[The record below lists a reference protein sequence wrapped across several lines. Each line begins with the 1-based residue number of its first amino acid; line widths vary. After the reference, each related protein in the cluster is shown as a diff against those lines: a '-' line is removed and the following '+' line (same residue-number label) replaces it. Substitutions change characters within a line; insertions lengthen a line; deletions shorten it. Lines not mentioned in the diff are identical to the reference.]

1 MRKLL
6 IASLM
11 GLVLLLLPGSAWA
24 QQGTVVGTVTDAQQ
38 EGPLPGATVQIA
50 GEDLGTATDAEG
62 QYRIPGVPAGEQTIQ
77 VSFVGYQTVE
87 RTVNVPEGGTV
98 RANFDLQPATQ
109 ELGEVTVTGYRTERQ
124 SVETGA
130 SGSIDASQIEQANIR
145 SADEALQGELAGVRV
160 TSASGSPG
168 SAIQVRVRG
177 TGSITAGNDPLFIV
191 DGVQISTDDPFSQSS
206 GNPLANLNPSDIE
219 NIEVLR
225 DAAAASIYGAQASN
239 GVVLITTKSGRA
251 GESQINFSSTT
262 GRVERLK
269 KFDMASLDQWANFVG
284 NGYAD
289 ALNQSFGPFG
299 ASFTPDQG
307 RQVAFTNEG
316 CPLGAVPGFLEPTLS
331 VFCNNSLPGGGLH
344 LGSTDVGPVDWPDA
358 VYRKAWT
365 QDYNLSMR
373 GGDQDTRF
381 FVSGRFGFDQGQIID
396 SKLRSGGLRANVEQD
411 VKDWLTASA
420 KVDVSTT
427 KKQGTISNGP
437 FINSPFWAAYLI
449 PSNAPVYN
457 EEGNPASGFNLS
469 PNFVFTYNPVAQE
482 QFNTRES
489 SNTQINASTSLD
501 FTLSDNWQARTFGG
515 LQFQD
520 TFEENFEDPRLPPN
534 ADVSGEQ
541 QVNQDRLVNFNIS
554 QTVSYNN
561 TFSGSHDF
569 SGLLGTEFKRE
580 NELGSFMNG
589 QGFPNEFFRTLAS
602 AANPTASTFFRTEF
616 RQLSAF
622 SDLEWTYERTYQ
634 LRATGRLDG
643 SSRFGEDNRYG
654 LFGTLSGYWR
664 LSEEDFLADADY
676 LTDLKLRA
684 SYGVVG
690 NSDIGNFQSLRQ
702 FGSRGE
708 YNGNAGIGPTS
719 LGNNTLTWEEKRE
732 VNVGLDIALF
742 DGRFS
747 TSVDAYTN
755 VNDELLLNRDLPL
768 DSGFG
773 SVIDNVGTIENR
785 GLEVRLETVNIDRA
799 FQWRTDFNISFQDS
813 EVQDLLP
820 DQKEIVAG
828 GDVFRE
834 GREPAQIELTPFAGV
849 NPANGV
855 SMYRDANGNL
865 TYDPTD
871 VEDQRLVG
879 NNNADFFGGLTNE
892 FSYKGITASAFI
904 QYDYGRTTFNNDAYF
919 LESNTFWFLNR
930 SDEALD
936 YWRNPGDVTD
946 TPRPTGFLDSF
957 GPFPA
962 NGFFSTRW
970 LEDASYIRL
979 KRVRVSYTMPSSLLS
994 QVPEVDNVNIYV
1006 QGRNLATWT
1015 EFTGFDPEV
1024 IGTALGEFPQG
1035 KTFSAGIDITL

>member
-6 IASLM
+6 MASLM
-11 GLVLLLLPGSAWA
+11 GLTLLLLPGLTWA
-24 QQGTVVGTVTDAQQ
+24 QQGTVVGTITDAQE
-38 EGPLPGATVQIA
+38 EGPLPGATVQIE
-50 GEDLGTATDAEG
+50 GEDLGAATDSEG
-62 QYRIPGVPAGEQTIQ
+62 QYRISDVPAGEQTIQ
-77 VSFVGYQTVE
+77 VTFVGYQSEE
-87 RTVNVPEGGTV
+87 RTVNVPEDGTV
-98 RANFDLQPATQ
+98 RANFQMQPATQ
-109 ELGEVTVTGYRTERQ
+109 ELGEVKVTGYRTEQQ

-130 SGSIDASQIEQANIR
+130 SGSIDAGEIEEANVR

-160 TSASGSPG
+160 TSGSGSPG

-206 GNPLANLNPSDIE
+206 GNPLANLNPADIA

-239 GVVLITTKSGRA
+239 GVVLITTKSGRE
-251 GESQINFSSTT
+251 GSSQITFSSTA
-262 GRVERLK
+262 GRVDRIK

-284 NGYAD
+284 NGYTNS
-289 ALNQSFGPFG
+289 LNQSFGPFG
-299 ASFTPDQG
+299 ASFTPEQG

-316 CPLGAVPGFLEPTLS
+316 CPLEAVPGFLEGTLS
-331 VFCNNSLPGGGLH
+331 AFCNNSLAGGGLH
-344 LGSTDVGPVDWPDA
+344 LGSTDVGPVDWPDE

-365 QDYNLSMR
+365 QDYNLSVR

-381 FVSGRFGFDQGQIID
+381 FVSGRFSFDQGQIID

-411 VKDWLTASA
+411 VKEWLSVSA

-427 KKQGTISNGP
+427 QKQGTISNGP
-437 FINSPFWAAYLI
+437 FINSPFWSSYLL
-449 PSNAPVYN
+449 PPNAPVYN
-457 EEGNPASGFNLS
+457 EEGNPNSGFNLT
-469 PNFVFTYNPVAQE
+469 PNFVFTYNPIAQE
-482 QFNTRES
+482 EFNTRES
-489 SNTQINASTSLD
+489 TNTQVNASTSLD
-501 FTLSDNWQARTFGG
+501 WILSENWQARTFGG
-515 LQFQD
+515 LQLQD
-520 TFEENFEDPRLPPN
+520 TFEENYEDPRLPPN
-534 ADVSGEQ
+534 ADVGGEQ
-541 QVNQDRLVNFNIS
+541 EVDQDRIVNFNVS
-554 QTVSYNN
+554 QTLSYDN
-561 TFSGSHDF
+561 TFGGSHDF

-580 NELGSFMNG
+580 TEIGSFMQGN
-589 QGFPNEFFRTLAS
+589 GFPNELFRTLSS
-602 AANPTASTFFRTEF
+602 AANPTTSTFFRTEF

-622 SDLEWTYERTYQ
+622 SDLEWTYDRTYQ

-664 LSEEDFLADADY
+664 LSEEDFLADADF

-690 NSDIGNFQSLRQ
+690 NSEIGNFRSLRQ

-732 VNVGLDIALF
+732 LNVGLDLALF

-747 TSVDAYTN
+747 TSVDAYSN

-785 GLEVRLETVNIDRA
+785 GVEIRLETVNIDRA
-799 FQWRTDFNISFQDS
+799 FQWRTDFNIAFQDS

-820 DQKEIVAG
+820 DQKEINAG
-828 GDVFRE
+828 GVFRE
-834 GREPAQIELTPFAGV
+834 GREPDQIQLTPFAGV
-849 NPANGV
+849 NPANGA

-879 NNNADFFGGLTNE
+879 NTNADYYGGLTNE
-892 FSYKGITASAFI
+892 FSFKGLTATVFF

-919 LESNTFWFLNR
+919 LESNTFWFLRR

-936 YWRNPGDVTD
+936 YWKEPGDVTD

-962 NGFFSTRW
+962 NGFATTRW

-979 KRVRVSYTMPSSLLS
+979 KRVRVGYSMPSSLLS
-994 QVPEVDNVNIYV
+994 QIPEVDNVNIYV

-1024 IGTALGEFPQG
+1024 IGTSLGEFPQG
-1035 KTFSAGIDITL
+1035 RTFSAGIDITL